1 MRGEGQL
8 EEWQKEQLTSLE
20 DMKSDG
26 KSVDQQIKLGIQ
38 QKFENLDREL
48 QEASRNRKAMKGKY
62 EKLLGEGLE

>member
-1 MRGEGQL
+1 
-8 EEWQKEQLTSLE
+8 
-20 DMKSDG
+20 MKSDG
-26 KSVDQQIKLGIQ
+26 KSVDQQLKLGIQ